1 MVAGGPLASAE
12 GLTVDMTDD
21 ATTPD
26 QAAQQKID
34 TSVPHSA
41 RIWNYWLGGKDN
53 YAVDGQAGD
62 AYTAVFPGIVTIAR
76 SSRAFL
82 RRTITYL
89 VREAG
94 IRQFL
99 DVGTGLPTA
108 DNTHEVAQ
116 RLAPEAR
123 IVYVDNDPMVLAHAR
138 ALLYSTPEGATAYV
152 DSDVRD
158 PDHILAA
165 AAETLDLSRPTALIL
180 SNILGHIADHEQ
192 ARSIVARLMGALPA
206 GSHLVVND
214 GSLGVD
220 PVFEQAQDAYNASG
234 ALPYNL
240 RTVEEITSFFDGLE
254 LLEPGVVPVT
264 CWRPDA
270 GDPAPETVAE
280 HGGLARK
287 P

>member
-1 MVAGGPLASAE
+1 MTHPANTSGSA
-12 GLTVDMTDD
+12 
-21 ATTPD
+21 AHPR
-26 QAAQQKID
+26 ID

-53 YAVDGQAGD
+53 YPVDEEAGD

-82 RRTITYL
+82 RRTITHL
-89 VREAG
+89 VAEAG

-116 RLAPEAR
+116 RIAPETR
-123 IVYVDNDPMVLAHAR
+123 IVYVDNDPMILAHAR

-152 DSDVRD
+152 DADVLDTDR
-158 PDHILAA
+158 ILAQA
-165 AAETLDLSRPTALIL
+165 ARTLDLTRPTALIL
-180 SNILGHIADHEQ
+180 SNILGHVPDHGQ
-192 ARSIVARLMGALPA
+192 ARGIVTRLTDALPS
-206 GSHLVVND
+206 GSYLSVND

-220 PVFEQAQDAYNASG
+220 PVFERAQQAYNDSG
-234 ALPYNL
+234 AAPYVL
-240 RTVEEITSFFDGLE
+240 RTVEAITAYFDGLD
-254 LLEPGVVPVT
+254 LLEPGVVPVPL
-264 CWRPDA
+264 WRPEPADA
-270 GDPAPETVAE
+270 VPEPIAE

>member
-1 MVAGGPLASAE
+1 
-12 GLTVDMTDD
+12 MTDP
-21 ATTPD
+21 ATTPEPT
-26 QAAQQKID
+26 AHPTID
-34 TSVPHSA
+34 TTVPHSA

-53 YAVDGQAGD
+53 YPVDEQAGD

-82 RRTITYL
+82 RRNIAYL
-89 VREAG
+89 VSEAG

-123 IVYVDNDPMVLAHAR
+123 IVYVDNDPLVLTHAR
-138 ALLYSTPEGATAYV
+138 ALLHSSDEGATAYI
-152 DSDVRD
+152 DADVTD
-158 PDHILAA
+158 PDRILAA

-180 SNILGHIADHEQ
+180 SNILGHVADYDQ
-192 ARSIVARLMGALPA
+192 ARFVVDRLMGALPP
-206 GSHLVVND
+206 GSYLSIND
-214 GSLGVD
+214 GSRGID
-220 PVFEQAQDAYNASG
+220 PVFEQAQDSYNNSG
-234 ALPYNL
+234 AVPYNL
-240 RTVEEITSFFDGLE
+240 RTVDVITSFFDGLE
-254 LLEPGVVPVT
+254 LIEPGVVPVT
-264 CWRPDA
+264 QWRPEP
-270 GDPAPETVAE
+270 GSPGPEIIAE

>member
-1 MVAGGPLASAE
+1 
-12 GLTVDMTDD
+12 MTDP
-21 ATTPD
+21 AATPD
-26 QAAQQKID
+26 PAARSTID

-53 YAVDGQAGD
+53 YPVDEQAGD

-82 RRTITYL
+82 RRNIEFL

-108 DNTHEVAQ
+108 QNTHEVAQ

-138 ALLYSTPEGATAYV
+138 ALLSSSPEGATAYV
-152 DSDVRD
+152 DADVTD
-158 PDHILAA
+158 PERILAEA
-165 AAETLDLSRPTALIL
+165 AGTLDLGRPTALVL
-180 SNILGHIADHEQ
+180 SNILGHIADHGQ
-192 ARSIVARLMGALPA
+192 ARSLVARLMAALPS
-206 GSHLVVND
+206 GSYLSVND
-214 GSLGVD
+214 GSRGID
-220 PVFEQAQDAYNASG
+220 PVFERAQDAYNDSG
-234 ALPYNL
+234 AVPYNL
-240 RTVEEITSFFDGLE
+240 RSVEEISAFFDGLE

-264 CWRPDA
+264 RWRPEP
-270 GDPAPETVAE
+270 GSPTGEIIAE

>member
-1 MVAGGPLASAE
+1 
-12 GLTVDMTDD
+12 MTDP
-21 ATTPD
+21 ATTPET
-26 QAAQQKID
+26 AMGQKID

-53 YAVDGQAGD
+53 YPVDEQAGD

-82 RRTITYL
+82 RRNITYL

-108 DNTHEVAQ
+108 ENTHEVAQ

-138 ALLYSTPEGATAYV
+138 ALLYSSAEGATAYIDANV
-152 DSDVRD
+152 TAPER
-158 PDHILAA
+158 ILEA
-165 AAETLDLSRPTALIL
+165 AAETLDFDRPVALIL
-180 SNILGHIADHEQ
+180 SNILGHVADYDQ
-192 ARSIVARLMGALPA
+192 ARSIAERLMAALPS
-206 GSHLVVND
+206 GSYLSVND
-214 GSLGVD
+214 GSRGID
-220 PVFEQAQDAYNASG
+220 PVFEQAQDAYNDSG
-234 ALPYNL
+234 AVPYNL
-240 RTVEEITSFFDGLE
+240 RTVDQITAFFDGLE
-254 LLEPGVVPVT
+254 LIDPGVVSVT
-264 CWRPDA
+264 QWRPEP
-270 GDPAPETVAE
+270 GSPTPEIIAE

>member
-1 MVAGGPLASAE
+1 
-12 GLTVDMTDD
+12 MTDPV
-21 ATTPD
+21 TTPEESMR
-26 QAAQQKID
+26 QKID

-53 YAVDGQAGD
+53 YPVDEEAGD

-89 VREAG
+89 VSEAG

-108 DNTHEVAQ
+108 QNTHEVAQ
-116 RLAPEAR
+116 GLAPEAR

-138 ALLYSTPEGATAYV
+138 ALLYSSREGATAYI
-152 DSDVRD
+152 DADVAD
-158 PDHILAA
+158 PDRILEAA
-165 AAETLDLSRPTALIL
+165 ARTLDLGRPTALIL
-180 SNILGHIADHEQ
+180 SNILGHVADHDR
-192 ARSIVARLMGALPA
+192 ARSIVTRLMDALPP

-214 GSLGVD
+214 GSRGID
-220 PVFEQAQDAYNASG
+220 PVFEEAQDAYNDSG
-234 ALPYNL
+234 AVPYNL
-240 RTVEEITSFFDGLE
+240 RTVDEITAYFDGLE
-254 LLEPGVVPVT
+254 LIEPGVVPVT
-264 CWRPDA
+264 QWRPEP
-270 GDPAPETVAE
+270 GAPTPEVVAE

-287 P
+287 R

>member
-1 MVAGGPLASAE
+1 MSDPE
-12 GLTVDMTDD
+12 
-21 ATTPD
+21 TTPGTT
-26 QAAQQKID
+26 AHQKID

-53 YAVDGQAGD
+53 YPVDEEAGD
-62 AYTAVFPGIVTIAR
+62 AYTGVFPGIVTIAR

-82 RRTITYL
+82 RRNITHL
-89 VREAG
+89 VSEAG

-99 DVGTGLPTA
+99 DIGTGLPTA

-116 RLAPEAR
+116 RLAPESR

-152 DSDVRD
+152 DSSVLD
-158 PDHILAA
+158 PERVLAA

-180 SNILGHIADHEQ
+180 SNILGHIADPDE
-192 ARSIVARLMGALPA
+192 ARSIVTRLMDALPS
-206 GSHLVVND
+206 GSYLSVND
-214 GSLGVD
+214 GSRGID
-220 PVFEQAQDAYNASG
+220 PGFEQAQDGYNKSG

-254 LLEPGVVPVT
+254 LLEPGVVSVT
-264 CWRPDA
+264 RWRPDA
-270 GDPAPETVAE
+270 DASDAPVIAE